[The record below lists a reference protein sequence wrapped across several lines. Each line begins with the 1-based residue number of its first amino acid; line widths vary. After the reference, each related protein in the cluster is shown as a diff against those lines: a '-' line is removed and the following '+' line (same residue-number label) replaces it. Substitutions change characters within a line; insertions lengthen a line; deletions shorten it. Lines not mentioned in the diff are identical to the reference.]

1 VQRTVL
7 HGDICCLAAKRKGGS
22 ESDSDDDEDEDEDE
36 YEFDDGDVRG
46 DGSGDEGNFGGGRSD
61 GDGDKCDVDDEDEEP
76 LENLRHP
83 SVPAPVSELPE
94 ISMPPPLSSLLR
106 LAGRTEE
113 SPFPVTFP
121 PVQGDPANRR
131 NGRRT
136 LPLSVFDG
144 GWCTKEGPISG
155 DRHLCWARAFSG
167 SDDFDDVVSFAEKMA
182 RKLSEIGRAEAKV
195 LSDANTSTASAED
208 RSAISAHFTHRTL
221 QRKGAEMT
229 TQVRAENDSR
239 YGERFSHCTRAHTG
253 IISSQERDVFV
264 AAGSLSERPATSHG
278 VLLFDGRGILRRAGE
293 NERR

>member
-1 VQRTVL
+1 MQRTVL

-121 PVQGDPANRR
+121 GARGPGEPAQRTAYAPALRLRWRLVHERGTNL
-131 NGRRT
+131 GRS
-136 LPLSVFDG
+136 P
-144 GWCTKEGPISG
+144 
-155 DRHLCWARAFSG
+155 
-167 SDDFDDVVSFAEKMA
+167 
-182 RKLSEIGRAEAKV
+182 
-195 LSDANTSTASAED
+195 
-208 RSAISAHFTHRTL
+208 
-221 QRKGAEMT
+221 
-229 TQVRAENDSR
+229 
-239 YGERFSHCTRAHTG
+239 
-253 IISSQERDVFV
+253 
-264 AAGSLSERPATSHG
+264 SLLGTG
-278 VLLFDGRGILRRAGE
+278 VLWL
-293 NERR
+293 